1 MNALFLN
8 TDRTRRGFT
17 MTELVVVIGVIAVL
31 AGILLAA
38 MGGVRRKALATTTL
52 STMTEFS
59 KACDAFQLEHG
70 RYPGVVPENVL
81 AAGGFASM
89 APPNISGTENALLE
103 LMGGVRIVGDPG
115 YNNFPVEFPLEIVCG
130 PLANPWRLHVD
141 LDRIGEGPL
150 INGRQ
155 YAPYF
160 TPSESML
167 RAVTGQLP
175 DDEGRALP
183 DLVDAWGQPIVY
195 VRRAR
200 PSGPLT
206 GRDPTIGVLQPQ
218 FYSNSMWPYTRVEG
232 DPDNATK
239 NGLGRMGTDQLNTS
253 ILNTADE
260 PDATF
265 AQILR
270 HPSLGSFGDA
280 AAAQAGTAQGAY
292 ILFSSGPDG
301 IYFSQE
307 DGPGTPQVPVED
319 IVTGGPPDYSSPTIV
334 KEYDDIRVFGGG

>member
-1 MNALFLN
+1 
-8 TDRTRRGFT
+8 

-38 MGGVRRKALATTTL
+38 MGGVRRKALATTTV

-81 AAGGFASM
+81 AAGGPSTT

-103 LMGGVRIVGDPG
+103 LMGGVRLETDAD
-115 YNNFPVEFPLEIVCG
+115 YDDFPLPINVG
-130 PLANPWRLHVD
+130 SPLYGLWELHVD
-141 LDRIGEGPL
+141 QDRIGEGPL

-167 RAVTGQLP
+167 RAVKGQLP
-175 DDEGRALP
+175 NEENRELP
-183 DLVDAWGQPIVY
+183 DLIDAWGQPIVY

-200 PSGPLT
+200 PSGPLV
-206 GRDPTIGVLQPQ
+206 GRTVNAPVQPQ
-218 FYSNSMWPYTRVEG
+218 FYLKSMWPYTK
-232 DPDNATK
+232 ATE
-239 NGLGRMGTDQLNTS
+239 LGKVGQDQTDSETGS
-253 ILNTADE
+253 ILNTAQFPE
-260 PDATF
+260 ATF

-270 HPSLGSFGDA
+270 HPSLGSFGTVA
-280 AAAQAGTAQGAY
+280 EAQAGTAQGAY
-292 ILFSSGPDG
+292 ILFSAGPDG
-301 IYFSQE
+301 IYFSRA
-307 DGPGTPQVPVED
+307 DGPGTAQLAVDD
-319 IVTGGPPDYSSPTIV
+319 IVNELAPDYSNPAIV
-334 KEYDDIRVFGGG
+334 KEYDDIRIFGGG

>member
-1 MNALFLN
+1 MNAPFLH

-31 AGILLAA
+31 AGILLSA

-103 LMGGVRIVGDPG
+103 LMGGVRIDGDPDYATFLLDG
-115 YNNFPVEFPLEIVCG
+115 FAIFVG
-130 PLANPWRLHVD
+130 PLSNRWELHVD
-141 LDRIGEGPL
+141 RDRIGEGPL

-167 RAVTGQLP
+167 RAVKGQLP
-175 DDEGRALP
+175 DDTGQMLP
-183 DLVDAWGQPIVY
+183 DLIDAWGQPIVY

-206 GRDPTIGVLQPQ
+206 GDDPNPNVLQPQ
-218 FYSNSMWPYTRVEG
+218 FYLNSMWPYTR
-232 DPDNATK
+232 ATE
-239 NGLGRMGTDQLNTS
+239 LGKFGEDQTDSETGS
-253 ILNTADE
+253 ILNNADQTLG
-260 PDATF
+260 DATF

-270 HPSLGSFGDA
+270 HPSLGSFGTVVE
-280 AAAQAGTAQGAY
+280 AQAGTSQGAY

-301 IYFSQE
+301 IYFSKQ
-307 DGPGTPQVPVED
+307 DGPGTPQDPIDD
-319 IVTGGPPDYSSPTIV
+319 IVTEQDPDYSNPTIV